1 MYRWLSKN
9 RDYGFLI
16 IRARLSYR
24 SLIRFGGKSAAAV
37 HNTDRSR
44 TDAKMVIPISVAQPR
59 NAIRQQA
66 VPYFTIGQ
74 DLQGRW
80 IAVDSR
86 GQDGGIFTSREAA
99 LRYVAEQTGRR
110 RGAALF
116 SSTPLALWTSP

>member
-1 MYRWLSKN
+1 
-9 RDYGFLI
+9 
-16 IRARLSYR
+16 
-24 SLIRFGGKSAAAV
+24 
-37 HNTDRSR
+37 
-44 TDAKMVIPISVAQPR
+44 MVVPISVAEPR

-74 DLQGRW
+74 DLKGHW
-80 IAVDSR
+80 IAIDSR